1 MKINSKDFQ
10 IRQGSKVELEEYPTD
25 SDADE
30 EWYYRNNPDPTLST
44 SSDSIHSTIH
54 HSPVNYT
61 SAGKNKNHEDYYK
74 SYD

>member
-30 EWYYRNNPDPTLST
+30 E
-44 SSDSIHSTIH
+44 
-54 HSPVNYT
+54 
-61 SAGKNKNHEDYYK
+61 
-74 SYD
+74 